1 MAHPFGPGQRGAAGR
16 PVDRALAR
24 ATGAMLGD
32 AKAKV
37 KRSQSVIVRIPNR
50 AAAVVAV
57 GGFTTTTVLSQAA
70 TAAAPPGS
78 PAGARA
84 RQTTAVPGPLGQ
96 VAVFAHQARI
106 AAQHLGH
113 TSRHHLKE
121 VVVEVVV
128 EGHVE
133 HQGDQGDGLGGL
145 EPVEPLETLKIL
157 IETHQSPAVG
167 DGQGCQIGVGAE
179 PSRQRSVA
187 QQLVKHIKAIVL
199 WRSQAHPRLTAQRLQ
214 QRRGICRTH
223 HRCAHQLRLLHQAK
237 QAQGCD
243 GAEQNTI
250 GSLLLPVQQGLLVVT
265 VIDA

>member
-1 MAHPFGPGQRGAAGR
+1 MGLLAGLLTGRWPEQR
-16 PVDRALAR
+16 V
-24 ATGAMLGD
+24 AMIRD

-57 GGFTTTTVLSQAA
+57 GGFTTSTVLSQAP
-70 TAAAPPGS
+70 TAAAPTGS

-121 VVVEVVV
+121 VVVEVLV

-133 HQGDQGDGLGGL
+133 KQDVVGTEESRPRACSAL
-145 EPVEPLETLKIL
+145 PLISV
-157 IETHQSPAVG
+157 QPAA
-167 DGQGCQIGVGAE
+167 QESHRRRRPAL
-179 PSRQRSVA
+179 QR
-187 QQLVKHIKAIVL
+187 
-199 WRSQAHPRLTAQRLQ
+199 
-214 QRRGICRTH
+214 C
-223 HRCAHQLRLLHQAK
+223 
-237 QAQGCD
+237 
-243 GAEQNTI
+243 
-250 GSLLLPVQQGLLVVT
+250 
-265 VIDA
+265 